1 MRRTLRLLLIAAAAA
16 LCVAAL
22 ASPAFAG
29 TYTVSACS
37 PFNFPGA
44 WTQVNTAPAGL
55 AAGQLCGGPP
65 IGPAA
70 GGDQG
75 AMYGEDILNSPA
87 PIPNGAEAGW
97 TFTAPPQTTIVGIS
111 YYRAL
116 STYVQANLVAG
127 LFQANGSPL
136 EQCMIGLASGSSI
149 VCSMPNTQA
158 RVAFAGLST
167 STLFFGV
174 ACHVVETGTNQCSAQ
189 GTIHGAQAD
198 LYSANVTLLQ
208 TALPTV
214 GQPGGVLWGGGTVA
228 GVVPVTFAASDP
240 SGIQQELVRS
250 DAAQTLISAQQS
262 CDFTLTQPCPQLP
275 GGSLSV
281 DTTRVPDG
289 PHTFSLVAT
298 DAAGNSQ
305 TIVSPRVT
313 VDNNGPPA
321 PGAFAARAAGP
332 SSNAIN
338 LSWTNPGSPPAPI
351 TGAMVQLCEA
361 SCAAATP
368 LAPSGSAQITAPA
381 PGAYSL
387 RLWLTD
393 AEGRGGPSNA
403 ALANVVVPAPV
414 APGKLGGPGKAPPP
428 GSTPPPTGGSHSR
441 IAAAIHGRQLH
452 ITATLAGVDHGTVRV
467 SWRSR
472 SFGHTLGSGSR
483 SVTVRAHQLHATF
496 TLSHRARTGA
506 VHVVVRTGAH
516 VMASA
521 LARPS

>member
-1 MRRTLRLLLIAAAAA
+1 MRPALKALLIAAAAA

-22 ASPAFAG
+22 VSPAFAG
-29 TYTVSACS
+29 TYTVSSCS

-87 PIPNGAEAGW
+87 PIPNGAQAGW

-116 STYVQANLVAG
+116 SSYVESDLVAG

-136 EQCMIGLASGSSI
+136 EQCMIGLAFGSSI

-158 RVAFAGLST
+158 AVTFGGLNTNS
-167 STLFFGV
+167 LFFGV
-174 ACHVVETGTNQCSAQ
+174 ACHLVSPGQNQCSAN
-189 GTIHGAQAD
+189 GTIHAAQAD
-198 LYSANVTLLQ
+198 LYSAKVTLLQ

-214 GQPGGVLWGGGTVA
+214 GQPGGALWGGGTVA

-240 SGIQQELVRS
+240 SGIQQELVRG
-250 DAAQTLISAQQS
+250 DAGQTLISAQQS
-262 CDFTLTQPCPQLP
+262 CDFTLTQPCPQVP
-275 GGSLSV
+275 GGSLGV

-289 PHTFSLVAT
+289 SHTFGLVVT

-305 TIVSPRVT
+305 TIVSPSVT

-321 PGAFAARAAGP
+321 PGAFTATAAGT

-338 LSWTNPGSPPAPI
+338 LSWTNPGSPPAAI
-351 TGAMVQLCEA
+351 TGALVQLCQA
-361 SCAAATP
+361 SCRVATP

-381 PGAYSL
+381 PGTYSL

-393 AEGRGGPSNA
+393 AQGRGGPSNA
-403 ALANVVVPAPV
+403 ALANVTVPALP
-414 APGKLGGPGKAPPP
+414 GPGKPGGGKVPPP
-428 GSTPPPTGGSHSR
+428 GSPPPTGGNHSK
-441 IAAAIHGRQLH
+441 IAAVIHGRQLH
-452 ITATLAGVDHGTVRV
+452 ITATLAAVDHGTVKV

-472 SFGHTLGSGSR
+472 SLGQTLGSGSR

-496 TLSHRARTGA
+496 KLSHRARTGA